1 MLSNNLVSEVGIGFF
16 FGGGGGGKEADL
28 GRTTSRALQWGSS
41 GACDPFLISLFSS

>member
-16 FGGGGGGKEADL
+16 LGGWEGGKEADL

-41 GACDPFLISLFSS
+41 GACDPFLISLFLS

>member
-16 FGGGGGGKEADL
+16 WGGGGGKEADL

>member
-16 FGGGGGGKEADL
+16 FWGGGGGKEADL

>member
-28 GRTTSRALQWGSS
+28 GRTTSRALQ
-41 GACDPFLISLFSS
+41 